1 MMNRKVLHILSTDG
15 LAGAENVAMCI
26 INNLS
31 ELSESAYSSPMGS
44 IEKILISRDITYIP
58 MKKLSIKQIRK
69 AIKIWKP
76 DIIHA
81 HDFTATLK
89 SLIASFNIPVVS
101 HIHQYPKWLKSINKF
116 SILFFLACIKIKKI
130 IVVTPAI
137 KEHTFLSRLF
147 KEKTIVIKNI
157 VDVKRI
163 AEMASVPTE
172 RRYDVAF
179 VGRLEDVKDPLRFIK
194 IIYQLVKEM
203 PTISIVM
210 MGEGSLEGQCK
221 NLIKELAL
229 EKNIDLIGFMNNPY
243 PVLQNSKIL
252 VMTSKSEGLPMVAI
266 EALSMGK
273 PIIVPNLEEM
283 KSIVNSNC
291 GVICKDNQEFINAII
306 SLLLSENEYA
316 EMSLRASKKAEEMFN
331 MEDYKNQLQQVYC
344 SVL

>member
-1 MMNRKVLHILSTDG
+1 MKKKVLHILSTDG

-31 ELSESAYSSPMGS
+31 ELSESAYASPRGS
-44 IEKILISRDITYIP
+44 IEKILFNRGITYIP
-58 MKKLSIKQIRK
+58 MNKLSIIQIRK
-69 AIKIWKP
+69 VIKVWKP

-81 HDFTATLK
+81 HDFTATLL
-89 SLIASFNIPVVS
+89 SLVASFNIPVVS
-101 HIHQYPKWLKSINKF
+101 HIHQFPQWLKSVNKL

-137 KEHTFLSRLF
+137 KESTFLSRIYN
-147 KEKTIVIKNI
+147 KKSIVIKNI
-157 VDVKRI
+157 VDVKWI
-163 AEMASVPTE
+163 AERASLSTDK
-172 RRYDVAF
+172 RYDVAF
-179 VGRLEDVKDPLRFIK
+179 VGRLEDVKDPFRFIN
-194 IIYQLVKEM
+194 IISQLVKEI
-203 PTISIVM
+203 PTVSVVM
-210 MGEGSLEGQCK
+210 MGEGSLERQCSD
-221 NLIKELAL
+221 LIKKLEL

-273 PIIVPNLEEM
+273 PIVVPKLEGIE
-283 KSIVNSNC
+283 SIVNSNC
-291 GVICKDNQEFINAII
+291 GVICKDDQEFINAII
-306 SLLLSENEYA
+306 TLSLSENEYE
-316 EMSLRASKKAEEMFN
+316 EMSIMASKKAKEMFN